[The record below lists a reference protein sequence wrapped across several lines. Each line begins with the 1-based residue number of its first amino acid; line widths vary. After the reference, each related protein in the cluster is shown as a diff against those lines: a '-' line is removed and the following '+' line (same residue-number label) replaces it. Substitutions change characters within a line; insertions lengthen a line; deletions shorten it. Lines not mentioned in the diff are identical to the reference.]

1 MDLSKI
7 LSISGKPGLFKMM
20 AQTKNGVVVES
31 IIDNKRFTAFGNEQI
46 SSLEEISIFTE
57 GEDLSLLEVFKLI
70 FKKLEGEKAL
80 SHKSSNKE
88 LKEFFEEVLP
98 SYDKERVYVSDIKKV
113 INWYNLLTENEFF
126 DFPEEDEKEDENKS
140 SEDKEE
146 SKSDEKTEKPEEAN
160 DEVKPE
166 ETETK
171 SDKEEIKE

>member
-7 LSISGKPGLFKMM
+7 LSISGKAGLFKMM

-31 IIDNKRFTAFGNEQI
+31 IIDEKRFTAFGNEQI

-57 GEDLSLLEVFKLI
+57 DEDLPLLEVFKLI

-113 INWYNLLTENEFF
+113 INWYNLLTVNEFF
-126 DFPEEDEKEDENKS
+126 DFPEEDENKS
-140 SEDKEE
+140 SEDNEE
-146 SKSDEKTEKPEEAN
+146 SKPDEKTEKPEEAN